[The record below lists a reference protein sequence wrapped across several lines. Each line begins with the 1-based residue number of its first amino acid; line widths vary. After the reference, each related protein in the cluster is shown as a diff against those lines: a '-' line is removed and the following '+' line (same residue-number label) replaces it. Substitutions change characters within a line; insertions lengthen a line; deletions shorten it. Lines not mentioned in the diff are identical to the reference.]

1 MRYWAEKE
9 GKRSAVIRNVSK
21 TTQSLLIDRLKPFT
35 VYVINVTALKN
46 GEKINGQ
53 TKISTDEG
61 GMLYRQIRNS
71 FDSIHY
77 Q

>member
-46 GEKINGQ
+46 GEKISGQ
-53 TKISTDEG
+53 TKISTNEG

-71 FDSIHY
+71 FDSTHY